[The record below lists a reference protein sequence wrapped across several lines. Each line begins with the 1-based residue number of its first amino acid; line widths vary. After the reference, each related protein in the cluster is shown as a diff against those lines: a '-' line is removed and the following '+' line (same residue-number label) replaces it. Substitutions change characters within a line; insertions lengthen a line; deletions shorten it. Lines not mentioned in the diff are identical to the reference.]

1 MFRLVLTAVAL
12 GLSNL
17 AAAIGIGLAGIDT
30 RLRVRVAFVFGAF
43 EAGMP
48 LLGLAIGRGAA
59 TPLGSAGRYIGG
71 LLLVL
76 TGLFNAWQSRRAG
89 RQEGPRTH
97 GIGPLVLTGA
107 ALSVDNLIVGF
118 ALGTTKTSILLAIP
132 LIAAVSIGMSL
143 IGLELGDRLGVL
155 VEKRSGEVGGAVL
168 VAVGLTV
175 LFGLL

>member
-59 TPLGSAGRYIGG
+59 
-71 LLLVL
+71 
-76 TGLFNAWQSRRAG
+76 
-89 RQEGPRTH
+89 GPKP
-97 GIGPLVLTGA
+97 G
-107 ALSVDNLIVGF
+107 
-118 ALGTTKTSILLAIP
+118 
-132 LIAAVSIGMSL
+132 
-143 IGLELGDRLGVL
+143 
-155 VEKRSGEVGGAVL
+155 RSGE
-168 VAVGLTV
+168 
-175 LFGLL
+175 